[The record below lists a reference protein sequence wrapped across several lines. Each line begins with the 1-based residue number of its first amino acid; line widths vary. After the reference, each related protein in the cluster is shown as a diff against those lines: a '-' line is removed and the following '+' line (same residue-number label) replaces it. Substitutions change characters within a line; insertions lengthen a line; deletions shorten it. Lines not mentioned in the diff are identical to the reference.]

1 MHIIILLQKL
11 YTSRTVLIYYAHYK
25 INKQKKPKKDKIKMK
40 QTIFDFLFN
49 APAPPPEKKK
59 TKKNLPLF
67 ALQFLFLSMEN

>member
-1 MHIIILLQKL
+1 
-11 YTSRTVLIYYAHYK
+11 
-25 INKQKKPKKDKIKMK
+25 MK